1 MGLFPQLKGLIL
13 KPMLIGSLEKC
24 HDLVVKAKANGV
36 KVVISS
42 SHESQLGNRLLAL
55 LATEWSPEQ
64 APGLDTLRYFNG
76 SVLDDKQ
83 QVDVSKLQVVWQ
95 S

>member
-1 MGLFPQLKGLIL
+1 MP
-13 KPMLIGSLEKC
+13 E
-24 HDLVVKAKANGV
+24 LVKKAKTNGV

-55 LATEWSPEQ
+55 LAAEWSPEQ
-64 APGLDTLRYFNG
+64 APGLDTLRYFSG

-83 QVDVSKLQVVWQ
+83 QVDTKQLQLVWQ